1 MGVAYQ
7 TGNWTLRGGA
17 RIADQALRSDLLF
30 GVIPAIPRKHASLGF
45 SYDFS
50 KESAVHFAYS
60 HAFKESMDNSSLP
73 NTSAPTRTSHAQDN
87 WTIAYTHGF

>member
-1 MGVAYQ
+1 M
-7 TGNWTLRGGA
+7 
-17 RIADQALRSDLLF
+17 
-30 GVIPAIPRKHASLGF
+30 GF

-50 KESAVHFAYS
+50 KESGVHFAYS